1 MKPYIICHMM
11 ASIDGRIDC
20 DMTERIGGNEYYE
33 ALEQLACDSDLS
45 GRITAAMHIALPEP
59 FSHRQSETG
68 KPIFVLQGNRSK
80 RIFHRTRLERQ
91 AEMAWQQ
98 Y

>member
-33 ALEQLACDSDLS
+33 ALEQLACDSALS
-45 GRITAAMHIALPEP
+45 GRVTMQMHYALPEP
-59 FSHRQSETG
+59 FYNGQPCSG
-68 KPIFVLQGNRSK
+68 KRPFGLQGRRSQW
-80 RIFHRTRLERQ
+80 IYHRH
-91 AEMAWQQ
+91 
-98 Y
+98 